1 MENAILKILAGKM
14 TEERFDR
21 IVSSEKEYKKRSAE
35 IETLSGQLKG
45 YGLTKEQRLA
55 VDRLLTANNECNFR
69 YSELAYIQ
77 GMKDT
82 VAMLKELDL
91 IKAV

>member
-1 MENAILKILAGKM
+1 MEDKILKAISKKM
-14 TEERFDR
+14 TEERLEK
-21 IVSSEKEYKKRSAE
+21 IVSSEKEYRKKSKE
-35 IETLSGQLKG
+35 IENLSGQLEG
-45 YGLTKEQRLA
+45 YGLTKEQRLII
-55 VDRLLTANNECNFR
+55 DRLLSASNECNAR

-82 VAMLKELDL
+82 VSMLKELDL

>member
-1 MENAILKILAGKM
+1 MEEGILRVIAAKM
-14 TEERFDR
+14 TAERFDK
-21 IVSSEKEYKKRSAE
+21 VASEEREYLKKNKLLE
-35 IETLSGQLKG
+35 ELSEQLKG
-45 YGLTKEQRLA
+45 YGLTKDQSLA

-77 GMKDT
+77 GMKDS